1 MSLTFWAIFFSS
13 ILGIFSFF
21 DGSIQK
27 PESTQLP
34 TDIYKTMEVT
44 ESSVNEEKIAFYNE
58 KHEEK
63 DRTAITYGNSMIT
76 NIHDGDGIG
85 FYVTEEDTSRKA
97 GISFKNN
104 ETNRQI
110 IGDIHL
116 FSDGTSIVTV
126 QLANYNE
133 VYMLSCDVSWI
144 LSEFYEM
151 IWNEMDMDNQ
161 SVSGLIPMIYNG
173 GKPQIEYKYSTTSGL
188 DVLKLKNR
196 DERDKERF
204 IIDPET
210 LEVHQLRTASGM
222 TMDYRQIDIA
232 NEPEENVIKNPITF
246 IVSTLIAFALT
257 A

>member
-1 MSLTFWAIFFSS
+1 MSLTFWAIFLSS

-21 DGSIQK
+21 GGNIQK

-63 DRTAITYGNSMIT
+63 GRTSITYGNSMIF
-76 NIHDGDGIG
+76 NIHDGDGIAC
-85 FYVTEEDTSRKA
+85 YVIEEDTARKA

-104 ETNRQI
+104 STSRETIAEIN
-110 IGDIHL
+110 L
-116 FSDGTSIVTV
+116 FSDKTSIVKV
-126 QLANYNE
+126 QLANDDK

-151 IWNEMDMDNQ
+151 IWNEMDLDSQ
-161 SVSGLIPMIYNG
+161 GVSGLVPMIYNG
-173 GKPQIEYKYSTTSGL
+173 GRPQIEYKYSTTSGL
-188 DVLKLKNR
+188 DVLKPKNS
-196 DERDKERF
+196 DEKDEDRF

-232 NEPEENVIKNPITF
+232 NEPEEDVMKNPITF
-246 IVSTLIAFALT
+246 IVSTLIALALT